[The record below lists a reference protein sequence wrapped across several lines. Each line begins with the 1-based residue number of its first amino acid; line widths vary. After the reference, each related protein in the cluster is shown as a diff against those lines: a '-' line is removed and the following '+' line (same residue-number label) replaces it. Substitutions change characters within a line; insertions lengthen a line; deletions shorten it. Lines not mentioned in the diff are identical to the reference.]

1 MEDEAIA
8 RMAQEEEGGGE
19 DFARAAIE
27 RNRRM
32 MTQRRDG
39 ANAVGPAFS
48 FQERRSE

>member
-1 MEDEAIA
+1 MAEVAMEEMDA
-8 RMAQEEEGGGE
+8 GT